1 VFDQPVTPQG
11 TQQTELGA
19 LLAGA
24 VSAVARAQDVL
35 DEHAQTRV
43 AEYQAAPPGS
53 LALPPL
59 WYAFDSVSID
69 IELSAEV
76 VRGAQPD
83 ATTSL
88 LCRTLNPI
96 TVGVYGYSAAAG
108 TRIHLTLAPQRV
120 VPTPAVPSPP
130 EVTPSPT

>member
-1 VFDQPVTPQG
+1 V
-11 TQQTELGA
+11 
-19 LLAGA
+19 
-24 VSAVARAQDVL
+24 
-35 DEHAQTRV
+35 RV
-43 AEYQAAPPGS
+43 AAYEASPPGS

-76 VRGAQPD
+76 VRGPQPD

-88 LCRTLNPI
+88 VCRTLNPV
-96 TVGVYGYSAAAG
+96 TVGIYGYSASAG
-108 TRIHLTLAPQRV
+108 TRVHLTLAPQRV
-120 VPTPAVPSPP
+120 VPKGPAPGVP

>member
-1 VFDQPVTPQG
+1 VADLSVTPQG
-11 TQQTELGA
+11 TQQAELGA

-24 VSAVARAQDVL
+24 VAAVARAQDVL
-35 DEHAQTRV
+35 DEHAQVRV
-43 AEYQAAPPGS
+43 AAYEASPPGS

-76 VRGAQPD
+76 VRGPQPD

-88 LCRTLNPI
+88 VCRTLNPV
-96 TVGVYGYSAAAG
+96 TVGIYGYSASAG
-108 TRIHLTLAPQRV
+108 TRVHLTLAPQRV
-120 VPTPAVPSPP
+120 VPNGPAPGVP